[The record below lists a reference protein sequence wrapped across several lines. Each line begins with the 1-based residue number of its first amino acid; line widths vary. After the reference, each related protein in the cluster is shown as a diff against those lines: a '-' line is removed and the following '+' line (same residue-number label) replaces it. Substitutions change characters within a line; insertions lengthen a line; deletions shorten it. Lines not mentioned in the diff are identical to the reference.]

1 MFSLLI
7 LPGDGIGPEVM
18 TEVKRVISWFQ
29 DKRNLKID
37 IEEGLVGGAS
47 YDKHGVPLT
56 EEILNKALGVDAVL
70 LGAVGG
76 PNYDNLSFDLKPERA
91 LLRLR
96 KELDLF
102 ANIRPAQCFDA
113 LASFSSLKKEIV
125 SGLDIV
131 IVRELTS
138 GIYFGEPRGIHT
150 DGSNERVGVNTQRYT
165 ESEIRRVAIS
175 AFELALKRNKKLCS
189 MEKANVMESG
199 VLWRD
204 VVNEV
209 HVDYQ
214 DVELSLSLIH
224 I

>member
-29 DKRNLKID
+29 DKRNVKID

-91 LLRLR
+91 LLKLR
-96 KELDLF
+96 KELDLYACVRPVRWF
-102 ANIRPAQCFDA
+102 RGTPAAILNPQRVDFVLFRENTEDVYAGIEFENGSDEANKIIELMTEFNQSKKIRFPETS
-113 LASFSSLKKEIV
+113 SFGIKPISKEGSITV
-125 SGLDIV
+125 SYTH
-131 IVRELTS
+131 LTLPTS
-138 GIYFGEPRGIHT
+138 
-150 DGSNERVGVNTQRYT
+150 DLV
-165 ESEIRRVAIS
+165 
-175 AFELALKRNKKLCS
+175 
-189 MEKANVMESG
+189 
-199 VLWRD
+199 
-204 VVNEV
+204 
-209 HVDYQ
+209 
-214 DVELSLSLIH
+214 
-224 I
+224 